1 MTLNRINL
9 FKTLVI
15 FKEYHNLYLL
25 FDIKTYL
32 PFLGETVLPSKLL
45 CNNNKNNDII
55 NNNNLI
61 HLKIKTD
68 INTEKIVWWA
78 ADEEDNRK
86 VINDPKEAYKNYNNS
101 GISLVDNGHTEVVL
115 LCPKSYIAG
124 GRELP
129 KHLHYRES
137 KKDVLGDV
145 KTIDIKC
152 EHNKH

>member
-1 MTLNRINL
+1 M
-9 FKTLVI
+9 
-15 FKEYHNLYLL
+15 
-25 FDIKTYL
+25 D
-32 PFLGETVLPSKLL
+32 
-45 CNNNKNNDII
+45 
-55 NNNNLI
+55 
-61 HLKIKTD
+61 
-68 INTEKIVWWA
+68 TEKIVWWA
-78 ADEEDNRK
+78 ADKEDNKK
-86 VINDPKEAYKNYNNS
+86 VINNPKEAYKNYNNS
-101 GISLVDNGHTEVVL
+101 GISLVNNGNTEVVL